1 MSNTLEATARIK
13 INKLLEESGWRFF
26 DNAEGKAN
34 ISLESSVKYDD
45 LGDDFEKAKGGKID
59 FLLLDERGKPLVVLE
74 AKKESIE
81 PLEAKEQARRYAVS
95 NKVNY
100 VILSNGNIHYFWNIE
115 KGNPELITN
124 FPRPKSLQNF
134 TEFSPNPERLYNEQ
148 VNDDYIALTML
159 SNYAE
164 FPEYQNEATRQ
175 DFIKNNRLRFLRYY
189 QVEAIHSIQAKIKEG
204 GKRFLLEMATGTGKT
219 LTSAAAIRLFI
230 RTGNAR
236 RVLFLVDRLEL
247 EEQARKDFTN
257 YLKNDYTTV
266 VYKENKSDWRKA
278 EIVVTTIQS
287 LLVNNKYRSHFS
299 PTDFDLIVSDESH
312 RLIGGGNSRA
322 LFEYF
327 LGYKLGLT
335 ATPKDY
341 LKNIDT
347 DNFDDPRE
355 LEKRVLLDTY
365 TTFGCDSGVP
375 TYRYTL
381 AQGAKDGILVQPT
394 VIDARTDVT
403 TQLLSDEGYSALVT
417 LTNESGEE
425 VSEEVQYKQSQF
437 EKKFFSDITNNLFVQ
452 TFIDNAWLDPI
463 TNEIGKSL
471 VFAVS
476 QKHAAKLTQLLN
488 VYADK
493 KWPNKY
499 KSDFAVQVTSNVMNS
514 QQMTVDFSNDK
525 LLGYS
530 QFRKDDDVL
539 MDYKTSKAR
548 VCVTVGMMTTGWDCP
563 NILNLALM
571 RPIFSPTE
579 FIQIKGR
586 GTRIFTFEHKH
597 KDGYDE
603 QTIQVKKESF
613 KLFDFFAV
621 CEFFEEKYDYDQVLK
636 LPSPKPTVDGVPPF
650 KEPKPKKDGFEYT
663 QSDQIS
669 SWNESKVGFEGMKVD
684 KMFFQQFEEE
694 IQQDTDIVQ
703 AMEEGNLDTATYL
716 TLEKFL
722 KQDGSQ
728 YSLDK
733 LRRALKID
741 RKISVKE
748 LLDMI
753 FNGNEIKN
761 KDILLQ
767 EEFEKFISTIDLSE
781 VTDLT
786 ALKYYFFAYLTDPEV
801 RQVIDTKDF
810 TSLNTLSTLSKE
822 DFVRVEPKMR
832 EVIPNYIRTYV
843 PLDKF
848 IAA

>member
-1 MSNTLEATARIK
+1 
-13 INKLLEESGWRFF
+13 
-26 DNAEGKAN
+26 
-34 ISLESSVKYDD
+34 
-45 LGDDFEKAKGGKID
+45 
-59 FLLLDERGKPLVVLE
+59 
-74 AKKESIE
+74 
-81 PLEAKEQARRYAVS
+81 
-95 NKVNY
+95 
-100 VILSNGNIHYFWNIE
+100 
-115 KGNPELITN
+115 
-124 FPRPKSLQNF
+124 
-134 TEFSPNPERLYNEQ
+134 
-148 VNDDYIALTML
+148 
-159 SNYAE
+159 
-164 FPEYQNEATRQ
+164 
-175 DFIKNNRLRFLRYY
+175 
-189 QVEAIHSIQAKIKEG
+189 
-204 GKRFLLEMATGTGKT
+204 
-219 LTSAAAIRLFI
+219 
-230 RTGNAR
+230 
-236 RVLFLVDRLEL
+236 
-247 EEQARKDFTN
+247 
-257 YLKNDYTTV
+257 
-266 VYKENKSDWRKA
+266 
-278 EIVVTTIQS
+278 
-287 LLVNNKYRSHFS
+287 
-299 PTDFDLIVSDESH
+299 
-312 RLIGGGNSRA
+312 
-322 LFEYF
+322 
-327 LGYKLGLT
+327 
-335 ATPKDY
+335 
-341 LKNIDT
+341 
-347 DNFDDPRE
+347 
-355 LEKRVLLDTY
+355 
-365 TTFGCDSGVP
+365 
-375 TYRYTL
+375 
-381 AQGAKDGILVQPT
+381 
-394 VIDARTDVT
+394 
-403 TQLLSDEGYSALVT
+403 
-417 LTNESGEE
+417 
-425 VSEEVQYKQSQF
+425 
-437 EKKFFSDITNNLFVQ
+437 
-452 TFIDNAWLDPI
+452 
-463 TNEIGKSL
+463 
-471 VFAVS
+471 
-476 QKHAAKLTQLLN
+476 
-488 VYADK
+488 
-493 KWPNKY
+493 
-499 KSDFAVQVTSNVMNS
+499 
-514 QQMTVDFSNDK
+514 
-525 LLGYS
+525 
-530 QFRKDDDVL
+530 

-597 KDGYDE
+597 KDGFDE

-621 CEFFEEKYDYDQVLK
+621 CEYFEEKYDYDQVLK
-636 LPSPKPTVDGVPPF
+636 LPSPKPTVDGVPPIID
-650 KEPKPKKDGFEYT
+650 PTPKKDGFEYT

-843 PLDKF
+843 TLDKF